1 MMFNLL
7 HDGLAL
13 IASATARPEISWCS
27 LIRHILHLDVLQG
40 WLLISL
46 RL

>member
-1 MMFNLL
+1 MFNLL

-13 IASATARPEISWCS
+13 IASATARLEISWCS
-27 LIRHILHLDVLQG
+27 LIRHVLHLDVLQS
-40 WLLISL
+40 WLLVSL